1 MSVMNVDFDKLRIIL
16 TPHVLRRGGLLSA
29 ILEAA
34 YTPIKSL
41 YNAFVRYEADES
53 RERQYGPSVSQL
65 KEAVAYRLGIDP
77 SLVLIE
83 DVANRDVLDLRRQSD
98 APSTRLA
105 LGAEPLPLW
114 SDAMVWWNREFTVS
128 IPIGYDTP
136 QLENEIR
143 AILDRWKM
151 VASRY
156 TLNYYSQI

>member
-105 LGAEPLPLW
+105 LGPEPLALW

-128 IPIGYDTP
+128 IPIAYDTP

-151 VASRY
+151 VASHY
-156 TLNYYSQI
+156 TLTYYEVI